1 MSNYVEYEDTVG
13 FVPWME
19 RNVLSKFRGSNLKF
33 FAVVGIM
40 LLAGFCLIGI
50 GVEADGLYGK
60 ILDAYTKYNF
70 LFFVPVGSAFNAL
83 KNPAYS
89 LKKQTVYF
97 LIGAVCFLFV
107 VLSAA
112 AIVVLYYGFGYLR

>member
-19 RNVLSKFRGSNLKF
+19 RNVLSKFRDNNLKF
-33 FAVVGIM
+33 FAVLGIM

-50 GVEADGLYGK
+50 GVEADGMYGTL
-60 ILDAYTKYNF
+60 LDVYTKFQIF
-70 LFFVPVGSAFNAL
+70 LFAPVGYAFNAL

>member
-1 MSNYVEYEDTVG
+1 MSNHVDYEDTVG

-19 RNVLSKFRGSNLKF
+19 RHVLSKFRNNSAKF
-33 FAVVGIM
+33 FAVLGIM

-50 GVEADGLYGK
+50 GVEADGMYGK
-60 ILDAYTKYNF
+60 LLDGYTKYNIF
-70 LFFVPVGSAFNAL
+70 LFAPVGYAFNAL

-89 LKKQTVYF
+89 LKKQTIYF
-97 LIGAVCFLFV
+97 LIGAVSFLLL

-112 AIVVLYYGFGYLR
+112 AIVVLYYGIGYMR

>member
-1 MSNYVEYEDTVG
+1 MSNYVEYEDTIG

-19 RNVLSKFRGSNLKF
+19 RNLLSKFRGSNLKF

-70 LFFVPVGSAFNAL
+70 LFLYIHHYYL
-83 KNPAYS
+83 K
-89 LKKQTVYF
+89 LE
-97 LIGAVCFLFV
+97 LIHIHL
-107 VLSAA
+107 
-112 AIVVLYYGFGYLR
+112 VLYRYNLQLLM

>member
-13 FVPWME
+13 FVLWME
-19 RNVLSKFRGSNLKF
+19 RNVLSKFRGNNLRF
-33 FAVVGIM
+33 FAVIGIM

-50 GVEADGLYGK
+50 GVEADGMYGRF
-60 ILDAYTKYNF
+60 LVGYTKFNVL
-70 LFFVPVGSAFNAL
+70 LFAPVGYAFNAL
-83 KNPAYS
+83 KNPTYS

-97 LIGAVCFLFV
+97 LVGTVSFLFV

-112 AIVVLYYGFGYLR
+112 AMVVLYYGFGYMR